1 MTKVSFKGDLKVSQL
16 LDRLMQEK
24 VVAIFRFIEDQYAD
38 QAAQALL
45 DGGISM
51 MEITLN
57 TEGATGMISRWR
69 EKFGEQAAVGAGTV
83 LDLNMAK
90 EAVAAGSQFI
100 ISPNLDEEVVAYG
113 YENGVPVWP
122 GCMTPTEIVRAWKAG
137 AEAVK
142 VFPMATLGWKYLS
155 EIRAPLDKIPMMA
168 TGGVDLDNI
177 GDFFK
182 AGACAVGMGSKLV
195 NLEWV
200 RNGRF
205 DLLTERASQ
214 FAAAAKSV

>member
-1 MTKVSFKGDLKVSQL
+1 MSQM
-16 LDRLMQEK
+16 LDRLLQEK
-24 VVAIFRFIEDQYAD
+24 VVAIFRYIEDQYAD

-51 MEITLN
+51 MEITMN

-69 EKFGEQAAVGAGTV
+69 EKFGEQASIGAGTV
-83 LDLNMAK
+83 LDLDMAK

-100 ISPNLDEEVVAYG
+100 ISPNLDESVVAYG

-142 VFPMATLGWKYLS
+142 VFPMGTLGWKYLA
-155 EIRAPLDKIPMMA
+155 EIRAPLDKIPMMG

-177 GDFFK
+177 ADYFR

-195 NLEWV
+195 NLDWV
-200 RNGRF
+200 RSGRF
-205 DLLTERASQ
+205 DLLTERARK
-214 FAAAAKSV
+214 FAEAAKSV